1 MPKALVKLGESI
13 RGFTLAQRTIAVIG
27 LAIVVLGTVAL
38 VSFAS
43 QPKMTPLFTGL
54 SAEDASGIV
63 EQLQADAVPYEITGA
78 GGTILV
84 PQENVYEARLKAA
97 TAGLPTAGAGGYSLL
112 DQMGVTASEFQQ
124 DVTYK
129 RALEGELASTIMA
142 LDSVSMA
149 SVKLAIPEQTVFVD
163 SATTP
168 TASIFVQPKPNT
180 TLTADQVQ
188 AIVHLTSAAVDGL
201 KPADISVVDSNGTL
215 LSAAG
220 VGVEGSAGKQASEY
234 EQRVGSMIQTML
246 DRVVGPGNA
255 TVAVAAD
262 VSLESAERTE
272 ESFSA
277 PKDNP
282 VLAEKSKK
290 EDYQGSGNGSGN
302 GSGEAGVL
310 GPDNIAVPSGEAKDG
325 TFTSSETDR
334 TNAVNK
340 VTENRLVPSGNLNRQ
355 SVSVAL
361 DAQVAS
367 GLDVQELTAMISAAA
382 GIDTGRKDTINVS
395 VLPFSTESATAAQNA
410 LTEASDAA
418 KAARDAELL
427 RTLVI
432 AGSIVLVL
440 VLLAVYLLLRR
451 RNRPSSELVDLG
463 ELQDLRSLR
472 EPSAAVSVVADT
484 PTTTISQIPATVS
497 TPHVQQLDA
506 QTKREELS
514 ALAAQNPAKMAQ
526 HLRSLMDS
534 KGDA

>member
-290 EDYQGSGNGSGN
+290 EDYQGSGSG
-302 GSGEAGVL
+302 GGEAGVL

-361 DAQVAS
+361 DAQAAS

-451 RNRPSSELVDLG
+451 RNRRSSELVDLG

>member
-290 EDYQGSGNGSGN
+290 EDYQGSGNGSG
-302 GSGEAGVL
+302 EAGVL
-310 GPDNIAVPSGEAKDG
+310 GPDNIAVPSDEAKDG

-361 DAQVAS
+361 DAQAAS

-395 VLPFSTESATAAQNA
+395 VLPFSTESATAVQNA

-451 RNRPSSELVDLG
+451 RNRRSSELVDLG

>member
-1 MPKALVKLGESI
+1 MPKALAKLGEHI

-27 LAIVVLGTVAL
+27 LAIVVLGTIAL
-38 VSFAS
+38 VSFAN

-84 PQENVYEARLKAA
+84 PQANVYEARLKAA
-97 TAGLPTAGAGGYSLL
+97 TAGLPTAGSGGYSLL

-168 TASIFVQPKPNT
+168 TASIFVQPKPNS
-180 TLTADQVQ
+180 TLTSDQVQ

-201 KPADISVVDSNGTL
+201 KPADISVVDSSGNL

-220 VGVEGSAGKQASEY
+220 VGVEGTAGKQASEY
-234 EQRVGSMIQTML
+234 EQRVSSMIQTML

-262 VSLESAERTE
+262 VSLESAERTA
-272 ESFSA
+272 ESFST
-277 PKDNP
+277 PEDNP
-282 VLAEKSKK
+282 VLAETSKK
-290 EDYQGSGNGSGN
+290 EDYQGSGG
-302 GSGEAGVL
+302 GEAGVL
-310 GPDNIAVPSGEAKDG
+310 GPDNIAVPSGEGKDG

-334 TNAVNK
+334 TNAINK

-361 DAQVAS
+361 DSQAAS

-382 GIDTGRKDTINVS
+382 GISTERNDTINVS

-418 KAARDAELL
+418 KATRDAQLL
-427 RTLVI
+427 RTLII

-440 VLLAVYLLLRR
+440 VLLAVYLLLRS
-451 RNRPSSELVDLG
+451 RNRRSSELVDLG

-472 EPSAAVSVVADT
+472 DANTAVAVVADT

-497 TPHVQQLDA
+497 TPRVEQLDA
-506 QTKREELS
+506 RAKREELS
-514 ALAAQNPAKMAQ
+514 ALAAQNPAKMAE
-526 HLRSLMDS
+526 HLRGLMDS

>member
-1 MPKALVKLGESI
+1 MATMPKALVKLGESI

-27 LAIVVLGTVAL
+27 LAIVVLGTIGL
-38 VSFAS
+38 VSFAN

-290 EDYQGSGNGSGN
+290 EDYQGSGG
-302 GSGEAGVL
+302 GEAGVL

-361 DAQVAS
+361 DAQAAS

-382 GIDTGRKDTINVS
+382 GIDTERKDTINVS

-451 RNRPSSELVDLG
+451 RNRRSSELVDLG

-472 EPSAAVSVVADT
+472 ETSAAVSVMADT

-497 TPHVQQLDA
+497 TPHVRQLDA

>member
-290 EDYQGSGNGSGN
+290 EDYQGSGNGSR
-302 GSGEAGVL
+302 EAGVL
-310 GPDNIAVPSGEAKDG
+310 GPDNIAVPSDEAKDG

-361 DAQVAS
+361 DAQAAS

-451 RNRPSSELVDLG
+451 RNRHSSELVDLG

>member
-27 LAIVVLGTVAL
+27 LAIVVLGTIAL

-188 AIVHLTSAAVDGL
+188 AIVHLASAAVDGL
-201 KPADISVVDSNGTL
+201 KPADISVVDSNGAL

-290 EDYQGSGNGSGN
+290 EDYQGSGGGS
-302 GSGEAGVL
+302 EAGVL
-310 GPDNIAVPSGEAKDG
+310 GPDNIAVPSGEGEDG

-361 DAQVAS
+361 DAQAAS

-382 GIDTGRKDTINVS
+382 GIDTERKDTINVS
-395 VLPFSTESATAAQNA
+395 VLPFSTESAAAAQSA
-410 LTEASDAA
+410 LSEASDAA

-451 RNRPSSELVDLG
+451 RNRRSSELVDLG

-472 EPSAAVSVVADT
+472 ETSAAVSVVADT
-484 PTTTISQIPATVS
+484 PTTTISRIPATVS
-497 TPHVQQLDA
+497 TPRVEALDA